1 MWKRRHLF
9 FVGGGALLLA
19 IILCVQLLYPY
30 ETALPFAK
38 AFGQPVGFKTHNE
51 IAAQF
56 QTAFEQAS
64 IELKSPDR
72 TATTSLSK
80 LGAELNTERMAMTL
94 TEYPLWQ
101 RLIPFSLLVKQP
113 TLVQLDV
120 TMSGVKMQE
129 VVGSIAKQL
138 SYAPTDASF
147 TLKEGVLVTVKA
159 RSGVQVTA
167 SQVRDS
173 LIAAVYTPQK
183 TAVGIKG
190 TVVKPTRNDSGIE
203 QAKSQA
209 QKALDRNVVL
219 TVSGKMAFSPDAA
232 TKASWLIIKNSDTST
247 ELSVDKEAVSRY
259 ISTINDKVKTA
270 STATAVTL
278 VDGNETAR
286 TEGLNGTTL
295 DIDGLSNQMSAAI
308 IGDASPSLS
317 ASLQPVAPGIRY
329 DRKYSN
335 TQDGLRAYVAYATS
349 TQNVRIV
356 VQQLDGQGWS
366 ASGRSG
372 ESIPSASTYK
382 LFVMMRV
389 FDDINSGKLSWDT
402 PMLDT
407 TAGGCF
413 ERTIVPSTNPCAEE
427 WIRRYGRDYLNQY
440 VHDKGFSNGTGFTFS
455 DATHTTAGDLA
466 KYLIGL
472 NNGSLVSGNNRD
484 MLLDKMSRQLYRYGI
499 PTGVSAT
506 RIEDK
511 VGFLWD
517 YIHDAAIVHKPQ
529 GTYVLVIMTK
539 GYSYGYIANVAR
551 QIDTIMY
558 P

>member
-1 MWKRRHLF
+1 MWKRRRLF
-9 FVGGGALLLA
+9 FVGGGLLLVVV
-19 IILCVQLLYPY
+19 CVQLLYPY
-30 ETALPFAK
+30 ETAMPFAR
-38 AFGQPVGFKTHNE
+38 AFGQSVGFKHHND
-51 IAAQF
+51 IAAQL
-56 QTAFEQAS
+56 QTAFEQVS

-80 LGAELNTERMAMTL
+80 LGAELNTERMTL
-94 TEYPLWQ
+94 VLTDYPLWQ
-101 RLIPFSLLVKQP
+101 RLIPLSILAKQP
-113 TLVQLDV
+113 RLENLDV
-120 TMSGVKMQE
+120 SMSGVKMQE
-129 VVGSIAKQL
+129 ITGVLAAQL

-147 TLKEGVLVTVKA
+147 TLKDGKLMTVKA
-159 RSGVQVTA
+159 QSGTTVTA
-167 SQVRDS
+167 AQVRDS
-173 LIAAVYTPQK
+173 LITTAYSPQK
-183 TAVGIKG
+183 TIVGIKG
-190 TVVKPTRNDSGIE
+190 TTILPARNDSGIE
-203 QAKSQA
+203 QAKRQA
-209 QKALDRNVVL
+209 MEALNRNVVL
-219 TVSGKMAFSPDAA
+219 TVTGKGAFTPDAA
-232 TKASWLIIKNSDTST
+232 TKASWLVIKNTDTST
-247 ELSVDKEAVSRY
+247 DLSVDKEAVSRY
-259 ISTINDKVKTA
+259 VSTINDKVKTG
-270 STATAVTL
+270 STPTVVTL
-278 VDGNETAR
+278 VDGNESAR
-286 TEGLNGTTL
+286 TEGKNGEAL
-295 DIDGLSNQMSAAI
+295 DIDDLTAQMADAL
-308 IGDASPSLS
+308 IGETPATL
-317 ASLQPVAPGIRY
+317 ATALKPVAPGIRY
-329 DRKYSN
+329 DRSYSN

-382 LFVMMRV
+382 LYVMMRV
-389 FDDINSGKLSWDT
+389 FDEINSGKLSWDT

-427 WIRRYGRDYLNQY
+427 WIRQFGRDTLNKY
-440 VHDKGFSNGTGFTFS
+440 VHDKGFSSGTGFTFS

-484 MLLDKMSRQLYRYGI
+484 MLLEKMSRQLYRYGI
-499 PTGVSAT
+499 PTGVNAT
-506 RIEDK
+506 RVEDK

-529 GTYVLVIMTK
+529 GTYILVIMTK

>member
-1 MWKRRHLF
+1 MWKRRRLF

-38 AFGQPVGFKTHNE
+38 AFGQPVGFKTHND
-51 IAAQF
+51 IAAQL
-56 QTAFEQAS
+56 QTVFEQVS

-80 LGAELNTERMAMTL
+80 LGAELNTEHMTMTL

-113 TLVQLDV
+113 TLVKLDV

-138 SYAPTDASF
+138 SHAPTDASF
-147 TLKEGVLVTVKA
+147 TLKEGALVTVKA

-173 LIAAVYTPQK
+173 LIAAAYTPQK

-190 TVVKPTRNDSGIE
+190 TAVKPTRNDSGIE
-203 QAKSQA
+203 QAKLQA

-219 TVSGKMAFSPDAA
+219 TVSGKTAFTPDAA
-232 TKASWLIIKNSDTST
+232 TKASWLVIKNSDTST

-270 STATAVTL
+270 STAAAVAL

-286 TEGLNGTTL
+286 TEGINGTTL

-308 IGDASPSLS
+308 IGEASPSLP